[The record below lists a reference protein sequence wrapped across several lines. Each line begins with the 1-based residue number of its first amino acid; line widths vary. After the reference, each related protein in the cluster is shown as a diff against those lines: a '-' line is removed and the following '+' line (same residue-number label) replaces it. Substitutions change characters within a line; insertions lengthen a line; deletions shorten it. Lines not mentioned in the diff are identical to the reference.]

1 MTLFAPVVVNVAAK
15 VAVPVARTPVVLL
28 AAVPTTGAVPR
39 VALAEV
45 KVTVPVGPTPEL
57 AVVTVADKE
66 IGKFAEALGMGFMD
80 TVEPALVMEMA
91 SAVEV
96 LEV

>member
-15 VAVPVARTPVVLL
+15 VAVPVAGVNGVRI

-39 VALAEV
+39 VVPPELKEI
-45 KVTVPVGPTPEL
+45 VPVGPTPEL

-66 IGKFAEALGMGFMD
+66 MGKFAEALGMGFMV
-80 TVEPALVMEMA
+80 TVVPALVMEMA
-91 SAVEV
+91 SAAEV

>member
-1 MTLFAPVVVNVAAK
+1 VTLFAPVVVNVAAK
-15 VAVPVARTPVVLL
+15 VAVPVAGAPVVRL

-39 VALAEV
+39 VVPAEL
-45 KVTVPVGPTPEL
+45 KVIVPVGPTPEL

-66 IGKFAEALGMGFMD
+66 MGKFVEALGMGFMV
-80 TVEPALVMEMA
+80 TPVPALVMEMA
-91 SAVEV
+91 SAAEV

>member
-1 MTLFAPVVVNVAAK
+1 M
-15 VAVPVARTPVVLL
+15 RI

-39 VALAEV
+39 VVPAEV
-45 KVTVPVGPTPEL
+45 KVMVPVGPTPEL

-66 IGKFAEALGMGFMD
+66 MGKFAEALGMGFMA
-80 TVEPALVMEMA
+80 TPVPALVMEMS
-91 SAVEV
+91 SAAEV

>member
-1 MTLFAPVVVNVAAK
+1 VTLFAPVEVKVAAK
-15 VAVPVARTPVVLL
+15 VAVPVAGENDVRI

-39 VALAEV
+39 VVPPEV
-45 KVTVPVGPTPEL
+45 KVMVPVGPTPEL

-66 IGKFAEALGMGFMD
+66 MGKFAEALGMGFMV
-80 TVEPALVMEMA
+80 TAVPALVMEMA
-91 SAVEV
+91 SAAEV